1 MADCRYILR
10 LGVRGDR
17 ALDLMK
23 ALMRY
28 AFIGREESTGYVS
41 LDDLRRD
48 ADGEVMFDL
57 SGYHYYLPDFS
68 ESAMAKI
75 RCRVADRIFRTVRGC
90 LCARLKRGKAA
101 GLATVPIARL
111 RKPDFADA
119 WAGELDGGGFGS
131 FSLHECLC
139 LIEALKGAPRG
150 YLVKAYGEAT
160 VCAVCGAP
168 ADPMV
173 LAMIESIRRHI
184 YGLRERQREERLALR
199 ERHCAEVRRMDARH
213 DAEVA
218 DAEASLRRL
227 HDDGSDFACFA

>member
-1 MADCRYILR
+1 MGDSRYALR
-10 LGVRGDR
+10 LGVRGEK

-28 AFIGREESTGYVS
+28 AFIGREESTWYVS

-57 SGYHYYLPDFS
+57 SDRHYFPDFS

-75 RCRVADRIFRTVRGC
+75 RCRVADRMFRTVRGC

-101 GLATVPIARL
+101 GLATVPIAHL

-119 WAGELDGGGFGS
+119 WAGELDGCGFGS

-160 VCAVCGAP
+160 VCAVCGAQ

-173 LAMIESIRRHI
+173 LAMVEALRRHI
-184 YGLRERQREERLALR
+184 YALRERQREERLALR

-218 DAEASLRRL
+218 EAEASLRRL
-227 HDDGSDFACFA
+227 HGDGSDFASFA